1 MDMPLISPAG
11 IVMIRLGLRLLGLV
25 LLAGAFAALI
35 IDGTR
40 SIAGGKLEFTSFGEL
55 LLWVVPKQ
63 LETLKTQIDHANHY
77 LWDPVALRLLALP
90 TWSIAGFIGFLLIAI
105 AQKKAPQI
113 GYSSRD

>member
-1 MDMPLISPAG
+1 
-11 IVMIRLGLRLLGLV
+11 MIRLGLRLLGLV

-40 SIAGGKLEFTSFGEL
+40 SIAGGKVEFTSFGEL

-63 LETLKTQIDHANHY
+63 LETLKTQLDHANHY

>member
-1 MDMPLISPAG
+1 
-11 IVMIRLGLRLLGLV
+11 MIRLGLRLLGLL

-40 SIAGGKLEFTSFGEL
+40 SIAGGALEFTSFGEL

-63 LETLKTQIDHANHY
+63 LETLKTQLEHANRY
-77 LWDPVALRLLALP
+77 LWDPVALRILALP

-105 AQKKAPQI
+105 AQRRPRQI
-113 GYSSRD
+113 GYSNRD